1 MHHVVIGPLEDST
14 TYYCKCGG
22 VGAEYRLKTLPLLGP
37 DVPIKFAVV
46 GDLGQTEWTKS
57 TLEHIGNSNHD
68 ILVFA
73 GDLLYADYYQ
83 PYWDSFGEFV
93 EPYARARPW
102 MVTEGNHD
110 MESVPIFMESFRAYN
125 TRWQMPCMESS
136 SDSNL
141 YYSFEAAGVH
151 VIMLDSYTDFD
162 VDSVQFNCLKLKKF
176 ISFSADVLF
185 SACSTLF
192 LRYLHCHRHCIYLLR
207 THYCKLQADLKK
219 VDRSRTPWLIV
230 ILHAPWY
237 NTNYAHQHNGDAMK
251 KAMEKVLYE
260 ARVDILVA
268 GHVHAYERTTRVYD
282 DNVDPCGIVHV
293 TVGDGGNREGLARKF
308 FRDAPD

>member
-102 MVTEGNHD
+102 MVTEGG
-110 MESVPIFMESFRAYN
+110 S
-125 TRWQMPCMESS
+125 
-136 SDSNL
+136 
-141 YYSFEAAGVH
+141 
-151 VIMLDSYTDFD
+151 
-162 VDSVQFNCLKLKKF
+162 
-176 ISFSADVLF
+176 
-185 SACSTLF
+185 
-192 LRYLHCHRHCIYLLR
+192 
-207 THYCKLQADLKK
+207 
-219 VDRSRTPWLIV
+219 
-230 ILHAPWY
+230 
-237 NTNYAHQHNGDAMK
+237 
-251 KAMEKVLYE
+251 
-260 ARVDILVA
+260 
-268 GHVHAYERTTRVYD
+268 
-282 DNVDPCGIVHV
+282 
-293 TVGDGGNREGLARKF
+293 
-308 FRDAPD
+308 